1 MNHQK
6 SMEVFHSAPVSQA
19 VFKNALPAMAAML
32 MVLVYNLADTFFIAQ
47 TNDALQ
53 VAAVSLATPVF
64 LMFMSV
70 GTIFGIGGTSVISRA
85 MGEKREDYAKKVC
98 SFCMWACVIAG
109 ISMSFL
115 FLIFMDNILA
125 VLGASA
131 GTWNF
136 ARDYLTIVS
145 FGGTF
150 VLISNCFS
158 NILRAEGQAAKA
170 MAGQVIGNL
179 LNVVFD
185 PVMILGLGWNIKGA
199 AIATVIGNTIAALY
213 YIYYFLR
220 GKSSLSINM
229 KDFSVKDK
237 ICSSVLVIG
246 VPASL
251 ASLLMSISQIIM
263 NGIMAGYGDMA
274 VAGSG
279 VAMKVTM
286 ITGMLAMG
294 VGQGVQPL
302 LGYCVGARAW
312 ERYHKILK
320 FSLYLSFILSAVM
333 TVICYLF
340 TNQIVSV
347 FLEEAS
353 AFGYGV
359 RFARI
364 LLTTS
369 VLFGIFY
376 VLTNALQ
383 AMGAAAPSLIINLSR
398 QGIIYIP
405 ALYILNSF
413 LGADGLI
420 WAQPVADVLSVGLAA
435 ALYITASKKCVYANL
450 MLSHDEGAVYI
461 CPFFRH
467 MQGARKKSCRTA

>member
-1 MNHQK
+1 MNHQN
-6 SMEVFHSAPVSQA
+6 SMEVFQTAPVSQA

-32 MVLVYNLADTFFIAQ
+32 MVLVYNLADTFFIGQ

-53 VAAVSLATPVF
+53 VAAVSLATPAF

-98 SFCMWACVIAG
+98 SFCMWACVIVG
-109 ISMSFL
+109 VVMSCL
-115 FLIFMDNILA
+115 FLIFMDHILA
-125 VLGASA
+125 MLGASA
-131 GTWNF
+131 NTWDF
-136 ARDYLTIVS
+136 AHDYLTIVS

-158 NILRAEGQAAKA
+158 NILRAEGQATKA
-170 MAGQVIGNL
+170 MIGQVVGNL
-179 LNVVFD
+179 LNVVLD
-185 PVMILGLGWNIKGA
+185 PVMILGFGWNIKGA

-213 YIYYFLR
+213 YIVFFLR
-220 GKSSLSINM
+220 GKSSLSIHIR
-229 KDFSVKDK
+229 DFSIKDQ
-237 ICSSVLVIG
+237 IGSSVLAIG

-263 NGIMAGYGDMA
+263 NAIMAGYGDMA

-302 LGYCVGARAW
+302 LGYCVGARTW

-320 FSLYLSFILSAVM
+320 FSLYFSLILSVVM

-340 TNQIVSV
+340 TNQIVNV
-347 FLEEAS
+347 FLTETS
-353 AFGYGV
+353 AFAYGV

-369 VLFGIFY
+369 AFFGVFY

-383 AMGAAAPSLIINLSR
+383 AMGAAVPSLIINLSR

-405 ALYILNSF
+405 ALYLLHSF
-413 LGADGLI
+413 LGANGLI
-420 WAQPVADVLSVGLAA
+420 WAQPAADILSIVLAVT
-435 ALYITASKKCVYANL
+435 LYIKTSKEIMTEK
-450 MLSHDEGAVYI
+450 
-461 CPFFRH
+461 
-467 MQGARKKSCRTA
+467 

>member
-1 MNHQK
+1 MDHQK
-6 SMEVFHSAPVSQA
+6 TMEVFHNAPVSQA
-19 VFKNALPAMAAML
+19 VLKNILPAMAAML
-32 MVLVYNLADTFFIAQ
+32 MVLVYNLADTFFIGQ
-47 TNDALQ
+47 TNDDLQ

-64 LMFMSV
+64 LMFMSA
-70 GTIFGIGGTSVISRA
+70 GTVFGIGGTSVISRA

-98 SFCMWACVIAG
+98 SFCMWACVIVG
-109 ISMSFL
+109 IVMSCL
-115 FLIFMDNILA
+115 FLLFMDNILTI
-125 VLGASA
+125 LGASA
-131 GTWNF
+131 DTWDF
-136 ARDYLTIVS
+136 AHDYLTIVS

-158 NILRAEGQAAKA
+158 NVLRAEGQATKA
-170 MAGQVIGNL
+170 MTGQVIGNL

-185 PVMILGLGWNIKGA
+185 SVMILGFGWNIKGA
-199 AIATVIGNTIAALY
+199 AIATVIGNAIAALY
-213 YIYYFLR
+213 YIVYFLR
-220 GKSSLSINM
+220 GKSLLSINM

-302 LGYCVGARAW
+302 LGYCVGAGIW
-312 ERYHKILK
+312 GRYHKILK
-320 FSLYLSFILSAVM
+320 FSLCFSFILSVVM

-347 FLEEAS
+347 FLTETS
-353 AFGYGV
+353 AFEYGV

-369 VLFGIFY
+369 VFFGVFY

-383 AMGAAAPSLIINLSR
+383 AMGAAVPSFIINLSR

-420 WAQPVADVLSVGLAA
+420 WAQPIADLLSIGLAA
-435 ALYITASKKCVYANL
+435 ALYMTASKK
-450 MLSHDEGAVYI
+450 
-461 CPFFRH
+461 
-467 MQGARKKSCRTA
+467 

>member
-1 MNHQK
+1 MNNQK
-6 SMEVFHSAPVSQA
+6 SMEVFHNAPVSQA
-19 VFKNALPAMAAML
+19 VLKNALPAMAAML
-32 MVLVYNLADTFFIAQ
+32 MVLVYNLADTFFIGQ

-70 GTIFGIGGTSVISRA
+70 GTVFGIGGTSVISRA
-85 MGEKREDYAKKVC
+85 MGEKREEYAKKVC
-98 SFCMWACVIAG
+98 SFCMWACVIVG
-109 ISMSFL
+109 IAMSCL
-115 FLIFMDNILA
+115 FLVFMDQILA
-125 VLGASA
+125 MLGVSA
-131 GTWNF
+131 DTWDF

-145 FGGTF
+145 YGGTF

-158 NILRAEGQAAKA
+158 NVLRAEGQATKA

-179 LNVVFD
+179 LNVVLD
-185 PVMILGLGWNIKGA
+185 PVMILGFGWNIKGA

-213 YIYYFLR
+213 YLLYFLR
-220 GKSSLSINM
+220 GQSSLSIHP
-229 KDFSVKDK
+229 KDFSIKDK

-294 VGQGVQPL
+294 VGQGVQSL
-302 LGYCVGARAW
+302 LGYCVGAKAW
-312 ERYHKILK
+312 GRYHKIMK
-320 FSLYLSFILSAVM
+320 FSLCFSFALSAIM

-347 FLEEAS
+347 FLSETN
-353 AFGYGV
+353 AFAYGV
-359 RFARI
+359 RFAKI

-369 VLFGIFY
+369 VFFGVFY

-383 AMGAAAPSLIINLSR
+383 AMGAAIPSLVINLSR

-405 ALYILNSF
+405 ALYLLNSF
-413 LGADGLI
+413 LGANGLI
-420 WAQPVADVLSVGLAA
+420 WAQPVADILSIGLAA
-435 ALYITASKKCVYANL
+435 TLYITTSKRMMKG
-450 MLSHDEGAVYI
+450 E
-461 CPFFRH
+461 
-467 MQGARKKSCRTA
+467 